1 VLEGSFINQQQ
12 SISCMRI
19 NYAGEV
25 AAQGLYLGA
34 GLLETNP
41 NIKVF
46 YQHAMEEEFKHLAW
60 CGRCIYDLGGSVSL
74 WNPLWFCGAVGLGM
88 ASRAVGSGYAL
99 GFVAETERQVLS
111 HLATHLE
118 ILPQRDLKSRAV
130 VKQMIEDEKAHG
142 DEALS
147 LGAYRLPEPV
157 CRLMHVMGKVLT
169 KLSAGR

>member
-1 VLEGSFINQQQ
+1 
-12 SISCMRI
+12 
-19 NYAGEV
+19 
-25 AAQGLYLGA
+25 
-34 GLLETNP
+34 
-41 NIKVF
+41 
-46 YQHAMEEEFKHLAW
+46 
-60 CGRCIYDLGGSVSL
+60 
-74 WNPLWFCGAVGLGM
+74 
-88 ASRAVGSGYAL
+88 
-99 GFVAETERQVLS
+99 VLS